1 MEKATRIRIGRRPIR
16 ITSRKEERAVE
27 QLLTSALEPVATEPT
42 GEPSVVDLV
51 KSSEH
56 LIQTI
61 GAPEQG
67 REKHQEKDLLRMVVR
82 FLLDSGK
89 GYPRAEVLEVLRCFT
104 GCGQGAATEAL
115 QVLLLH
121 GIVTAVNEVIRVTW

>member
-1 MEKATRIRIGRRPIR
+1 MVTATRIRIGRRAVR
-16 ITSRKEERAVE
+16 ITSRAKKAHEAPA
-27 QLLTSALEPVATEPT
+27 TSASTV
-42 GEPSVVDLV
+42 GEQEGPSVVDLV

-67 REKHQEKDLLRMVVR
+67 REKHQEKDLLRMVAR
-82 FLLDSGK
+82 FLLEPGK

-104 GCGQGAATEAL
+104 GCSQGAAGEAL
-115 QVLLLH
+115 QVLLFH
-121 GIVTAVNEVIRVTW
+121 EVVTAVNEVIRGTW

>member
-1 MEKATRIRIGRRPIR
+1 MKKATRIRIGRRPIR
-16 ITSRKEERAVE
+16 ITSRKEEQAVE

-56 LIQTI
+56 LIRTI

-67 REKHQEKDLLRMVVR
+67 REKHQEKDLLRMVAR

-104 GCGQGAATEAL
+104 GCGHGAAVEAL
-115 QVLLLH
+115 HILLFH
-121 GIVTAVNEVIRVTW
+121 GMVTAVNEVIRGTW